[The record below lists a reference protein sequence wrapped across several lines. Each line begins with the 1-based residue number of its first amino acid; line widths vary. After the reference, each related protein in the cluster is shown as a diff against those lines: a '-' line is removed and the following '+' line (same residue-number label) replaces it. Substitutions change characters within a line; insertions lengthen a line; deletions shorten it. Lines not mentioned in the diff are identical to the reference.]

1 MPETR
6 EKIQLKAL
14 TPVIGAEVQGFDV
27 SANLDADGF
36 DQIHQALMTHQV
48 LFFRDQQMTLA
59 QQKAFARHFGDLHI
73 HPGIPGPEGH
83 PEVIAIH
90 ADATSTHIAGEE
102 WHSDVSCDDAPPM
115 GSLLHMQTVPQAG
128 GDTLFASMYAAY
140 DALSAPMQQMLGGLT
155 ARHSGETA
163 YRGRYA
169 YRGVNDMD
177 LSYPENDHPVVRT
190 HPVTKRKSLFVN
202 RIFTT
207 HINGLTA
214 GESGTL
220 LDYLFKHIE
229 TPEFQ
234 VRFRWRPGSVA
245 FWDNRAVQ
253 HFAIWD
259 YFPEVRSGYRVTITG
274 DRPY

>member
-1 MPETR
+1 MSVASNQIKLNP
-6 EKIQLKAL
+6 L
-14 TPVIGAEVQGFDV
+14 TPVIGAEVQGFDI
-27 SANLDADGF
+27 SAELDAYGF

-48 LFFRDQQMTLA
+48 LFFRDQQMTLE

-83 PEVIAIH
+83 PEVIVIH

-115 GSLLHMQTVPQAG
+115 GSLLHMQTVPEAG

-140 DALSAPMQQMLGGLT
+140 DALSEPLQEMLDGLT

-169 YRGVNDMD
+169 YRGVNDAE

-190 HPVTKRKSLFVN
+190 HPVTGRKCLFVN

-207 HINGLTA
+207 RINGLTA
-214 GESGTL
+214 GESDVL
-220 LDYLFKHIE
+220 LEYLFRHIE

-234 VRFRWRPGSVA
+234 VRFRWHPGSVA

-259 YFPEVRSGYRVTITG
+259 YFPEVRSGFRVTITG